1 MKKTI
6 VLVSFLLL
14 NLFAYSQN
22 VGFRIGK
29 NLSKYSFN
37 KDSLT
42 ALGITNDNL
51 AGWAVN
57 VPVEFKVHKNVAIQ
71 TELGFLQKGFKSVQN
86 TAVGGVAVKS
96 EFKNYTNYAVLPVM
110 VRFHS
115 AGRLLQAY
123 ANIGTDASFAINANA
138 KGSTTVGNTSTSV
151 SNEVS
156 LDGTDRFKFGLLG
169 GGGLKLKLGAIAL
182 VLDTRFLTDLKDSNG
197 NFNIKGLTDNT
208 FTTKGWVTSFGV
220 VFGR

>member
-6 VLVSFLLL
+6 VLVVFLLL
-14 NLFAYSQN
+14 NMISYGQN

-51 AGWAVN
+51 SGWALN
-57 VPVEFKVHKNVAIQ
+57 VPVEFHLNKNLAIQ

-86 TAVGGVAVKS
+86 TTIGGIAIKS
-96 EFKNYTNYAVLPVM
+96 ELKNYTNYAVLPVM
-110 VRFHS
+110 VRFHT
-115 AGRLLQAY
+115 AGRFLQAY
-123 ANIGTDASFAINANA
+123 ANVGTDASYAINATS
-138 KGSTTVGNTSTSV
+138 KGTTTVGNTSSVV
-151 SNEVS
+151 SNDVNI
-156 LDGTDRFKFGLLG
+156 DGTDRLKIGLLG
-169 GGGLKLKLGAIAL
+169 GGGLKLKLGAIAV

-197 NFNIKGLTDNT
+197 NFNVKGLTDKA
-208 FTTKGWVTSFGV
+208 FTTNGWVTSLGV